1 MLFHVMTPSIPDS
14 PLRSHVVISGTGRAG
29 TSFLTLFLA
38 ECGLDIGGVSEVHSR
53 ARAGLEQNL
62 LTADAAYV
70 VKDPW
75 LFAYCDVV
83 DLTEITI
90 EFLILPIR
98 DLLDASRSRVLQ
110 ERIKVMDSP
119 WVDLPVADISADTPG
134 GILYSLDPVDQARIL
149 AIGFHKLV
157 HWATKND
164 IPIICLD
171 FPRFASDGDYLCDA
185 LAPVLTPHCSP
196 DDARKAFAA
205 IADSSLIRIKDQ
217 ASEHDLRA
225 GTDLGTELD
234 REALK
239 IILSE
244 KRNEIELL
252 ENQLHDL
259 SLQFTTSQSSLAQ
272 REEAS
277 IELSH
282 RLNDL
287 EEHFDRMTK
296 QASLL
301 QLDSESVR
309 QTLSWKITKP
319 LRSVKR
325 FFMKSD
331 LRGERNS

>member
-1 MLFHVMTPSIPDS
+1 
-14 PLRSHVVISGTGRAG
+14 
-29 TSFLTLFLA
+29 
-38 ECGLDIGGVSEVHSR
+38 
-53 ARAGLEQNL
+53 
-62 LTADAAYV
+62 
-70 VKDPW
+70 
-75 LFAYCDVV
+75 
-83 DLTEITI
+83 
-90 EFLILPIR
+90 
-98 DLLDASRSRVLQ
+98 
-110 ERIKVMDSP
+110 MDSP
-119 WVDLPVADISADTPG
+119 WVDLPVAEISADTPG

-164 IPIICLD
+164 IPIIFLD

-196 DDARKAFAA
+196 NDARKAFAD

-225 GTDLGTELD
+225 GADLGTELD

-244 KRNEIELL
+244 KRNEIGRL
-252 ENQLHDL
+252 ENQLRDL

-277 IELSH
+277 IELSR

-287 EEHFDRMTK
+287 EQHFDRMTK
-296 QASLL
+296 QASQF

-325 FFMKSD
+325 LFTKSD
-331 LRGERNS
+331 LREDTNS